1 MAPNNHKSDGE
12 DIEDPM
18 QQELFELAAREVNW
32 HLAPDEKDWQDAA
45 IVKAARQVLVE
56 GKRTTAVADA
66 AGISQAWLSQAI
78 GRVREQLQVI
88 CERENW
94 VYKMVL
100 LPPDTMALVEHLQSK
115 TIDPL
120 KQLQMQ
126 SLAKKKAKKKS
137 RAARSRSASDDVP
150 N

>member
-1 MAPNNHKSDGE
+1 MPSNNHNSGGG
-12 DIEDPM
+12 DIEEPM

-32 HLAPDEKDWQDAA
+32 HLAPDERDWQDAA

-56 GKRTTAVADA
+56 GRRTTAVAEA

-88 CERENW
+88 CEREHW
-94 VYKMVL
+94 VYKMVV

-120 KQLQMQ
+120 KQQQVEM
-126 SLAKKKAKKKS
+126 LARKKARKKS
-137 RAARSRSASDDVP
+137 RAARNKSAGGDP
-150 N
+150 A

>member
-1 MAPNNHKSDGE
+1 MASNNHNSDGG

-32 HLAPDEKDWQDAA
+32 HLAADEKGWQDAA

-56 GKRTTAVADA
+56 GKRTTAVAEA

-88 CERENW
+88 CQRENW
-94 VYKMVL
+94 VYKMVV
-100 LPPDTMALVEHLQSK
+100 LPPDTMALVEHLQTK

-120 KQLQMQ
+120 KQHQVQ
-126 SLAKKKAKKKS
+126 TLARKKARKKT
-137 RAARSRSASDDVP
+137 RAAKTLP
-150 N
+150 EGGGE